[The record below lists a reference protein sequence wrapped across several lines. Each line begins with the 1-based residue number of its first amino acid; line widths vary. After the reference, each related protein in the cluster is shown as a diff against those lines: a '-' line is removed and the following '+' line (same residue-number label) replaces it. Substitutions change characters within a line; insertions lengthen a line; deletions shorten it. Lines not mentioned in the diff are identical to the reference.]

1 MQLSTGEPGCQSL
14 PACCPPWLPC
24 ANSTFG
30 PAPTPCAFQL
40 IYDFGASFIIILVVW
55 AGCSGLV
62 FLNCFFNWPLE
73 PFPGPEDM
81 DYS

>member
-1 MQLSTGEPGCQSL
+1 MI
-14 PACCPPWLPC
+14 PAYYPPWLPC
-24 ANSTFG
+24 ANS
-30 PAPTPCAFQL
+30 APCLTPPHCAFQV

>member
-1 MQLSTGEPGCQSL
+1 MLTL
-14 PACCPPWLPC
+14 PPALPPPR
-24 ANSTFG
+24 
-30 PAPTPCAFQL
+30 CAFQV
-40 IYDFGASFIIILVVW
+40 IYDFGVSFIIILVVW

>member
-1 MQLSTGEPGCQSL
+1 MPL
-14 PACCPPWLPC
+14 PAARSGFPLLALPSALPRLQPLPRC
-24 ANSTFG
+24 AS
-30 PAPTPCAFQL
+30 QV

-81 DYS
+81 DYT